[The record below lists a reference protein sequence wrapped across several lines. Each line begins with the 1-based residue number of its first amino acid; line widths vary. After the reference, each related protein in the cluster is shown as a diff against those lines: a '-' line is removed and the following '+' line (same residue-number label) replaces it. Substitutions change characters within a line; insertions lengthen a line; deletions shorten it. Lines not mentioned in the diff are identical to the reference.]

1 LRFAL
6 LHRPLV
12 IKLTQIGVGG
22 DRSEGAG
29 ATLIFAERGIA
40 GNHLASLWRAKPPTV
55 ITVGDGLWTVPPDAS
70 KALKRD
76 GAGEVVRGVGETGI
90 LILYGGCSDG
100 DDRGNP
106 ADQED
111 GAEEYDGESILVV
124 EEAAFDRK
132 AEMF

>member
-1 LRFAL
+1 
-6 LHRPLV
+6 
-12 IKLTQIGVGG
+12 
-22 DRSEGAG
+22 
-29 ATLIFAERGIA
+29 
-40 GNHLASLWRAKPPTV
+40 V